1 MIAFSER
8 YSLDAK
14 YFKIFIV
21 LQWQLSLPEFVVS
34 RVTHEDNR
42 ICKTCRYIVGAIFLA
57 DSYGKKFAQFTYQF
71 FYTFQLQ
78 LCVGQIAK
86 IKLVAVFILLE
97 RKRQEALLINFN
109 NTWFDAEVV
118 QVQLFESLPTK
129 EWLWFILY
137 NKTTKNQ
144 FNLFI
149 LINLKISLL
158 NMMFKLSSIFS

>member
-1 MIAFSER
+1 M
-8 YSLDAK
+8 
-14 YFKIFIV
+14 
-21 LQWQLSLPEFVVS
+21 
-34 RVTHEDNR
+34 
-42 ICKTCRYIVGAIFLA
+42 
-57 DSYGKKFAQFTYQF
+57 
-71 FYTFQLQ
+71 
-78 LCVGQIAK
+78 GQIAK
-86 IKLVAVFILLE
+86 MKLVAVFILLE
-97 RKRQEALLINFN
+97 RKRREALLINFN

-158 NMMFKLSSIFS
+158 NVMFKLSSIFS

>member
-1 MIAFSER
+1 MQIYRWS
-8 YSLDAK
+8 D
-14 YFKIFIV
+14 IPCGFIREEIR
-21 LQWQLSLPEFVVS
+21 P
-34 RVTHEDNR
+34 
-42 ICKTCRYIVGAIFLA
+42 IYI
-57 DSYGKKFAQFTYQF
+57 SF

-97 RKRQEALLINFN
+97 RKRREALLINFN

-149 LINLKISLL
+149 LINLKISLF
-158 NMMFKLSSIFS
+158 NAMFKLSSIFS

>member
-1 MIAFSER
+1 M
-8 YSLDAK
+8 
-14 YFKIFIV
+14 
-21 LQWQLSLPEFVVS
+21 
-34 RVTHEDNR
+34 
-42 ICKTCRYIVGAIFLA
+42 
-57 DSYGKKFAQFTYQF
+57 
-71 FYTFQLQ
+71 
-78 LCVGQIAK
+78 GQIAK

-97 RKRQEALLINFN
+97 RKRREALLINFN

-118 QVQLFESLPTK
+118 QVQLFKSLPTK

-158 NMMFKLSSIFS
+158 NVMFKLSSIFS

>member
-1 MIAFSER
+1 M
-8 YSLDAK
+8 
-14 YFKIFIV
+14 
-21 LQWQLSLPEFVVS
+21 
-34 RVTHEDNR
+34 
-42 ICKTCRYIVGAIFLA
+42 
-57 DSYGKKFAQFTYQF
+57 
-71 FYTFQLQ
+71 
-78 LCVGQIAK
+78 GQIAK

-97 RKRQEALLINFN
+97 RKRREALLINFN

-129 EWLWFILY
+129 KWLWFILY

>member
-1 MIAFSER
+1 M
-8 YSLDAK
+8 
-14 YFKIFIV
+14 
-21 LQWQLSLPEFVVS
+21 
-34 RVTHEDNR
+34 
-42 ICKTCRYIVGAIFLA
+42 
-57 DSYGKKFAQFTYQF
+57 
-71 FYTFQLQ
+71 
-78 LCVGQIAK
+78 GQIAK

-97 RKRQEALLINFN
+97 RKRREALLINFN

-118 QVQLFESLPTK
+118 QVQLFESFPTK

-158 NMMFKLSSIFS
+158 NVMFKLSSIFS

>member
-1 MIAFSER
+1 M
-8 YSLDAK
+8 
-14 YFKIFIV
+14 
-21 LQWQLSLPEFVVS
+21 
-34 RVTHEDNR
+34 
-42 ICKTCRYIVGAIFLA
+42 
-57 DSYGKKFAQFTYQF
+57 
-71 FYTFQLQ
+71 
-78 LCVGQIAK
+78 GQIAK

-97 RKRQEALLINFN
+97 RKRREALLINFN

-158 NMMFKLSSIFS
+158 NVMFKLSSIFS

>member
-1 MIAFSER
+1 M
-8 YSLDAK
+8 
-14 YFKIFIV
+14 
-21 LQWQLSLPEFVVS
+21 
-34 RVTHEDNR
+34 
-42 ICKTCRYIVGAIFLA
+42 
-57 DSYGKKFAQFTYQF
+57 
-71 FYTFQLQ
+71 
-78 LCVGQIAK
+78 GQIAK

-97 RKRQEALLINFN
+97 RKRREALLINFN

-158 NMMFKLSSIFS
+158 NVMFKLSSLLS

>member
-1 MIAFSER
+1 M
-8 YSLDAK
+8 
-14 YFKIFIV
+14 
-21 LQWQLSLPEFVVS
+21 
-34 RVTHEDNR
+34 
-42 ICKTCRYIVGAIFLA
+42 
-57 DSYGKKFAQFTYQF
+57 
-71 FYTFQLQ
+71 
-78 LCVGQIAK
+78 GQIAK
-86 IKLVAVFILLE
+86 MKLVAVFILLE
-97 RKRQEALLINFN
+97 RKRREALLINFN

-129 EWLWFILY
+129 KWLWFILY

>member
-1 MIAFSER
+1 M
-8 YSLDAK
+8 
-14 YFKIFIV
+14 
-21 LQWQLSLPEFVVS
+21 
-34 RVTHEDNR
+34 
-42 ICKTCRYIVGAIFLA
+42 
-57 DSYGKKFAQFTYQF
+57 
-71 FYTFQLQ
+71 
-78 LCVGQIAK
+78 GQIAK
-86 IKLVAVFILLE
+86 TKLVAVFILLE
-97 RKRQEALLINFN
+97 RKRREALLINFN

-158 NMMFKLSSIFS
+158 NVMFKLSSLLS

>member
-1 MIAFSER
+1 M
-8 YSLDAK
+8 
-14 YFKIFIV
+14 
-21 LQWQLSLPEFVVS
+21 
-34 RVTHEDNR
+34 
-42 ICKTCRYIVGAIFLA
+42 
-57 DSYGKKFAQFTYQF
+57 
-71 FYTFQLQ
+71 
-78 LCVGQIAK
+78 GQIAK

-97 RKRQEALLINFN
+97 RKRREALLINFN

-158 NMMFKLSSIFS
+158 NVMFKLSSIFSLIITSQNFNAPKAL

>member
-1 MIAFSER
+1 M
-8 YSLDAK
+8 
-14 YFKIFIV
+14 
-21 LQWQLSLPEFVVS
+21 
-34 RVTHEDNR
+34 
-42 ICKTCRYIVGAIFLA
+42 
-57 DSYGKKFAQFTYQF
+57 
-71 FYTFQLQ
+71 
-78 LCVGQIAK
+78 GQIAK

-97 RKRQEALLINFN
+97 RKRREALLINFN

-129 EWLWFILY
+129 KWLWFILY

-158 NMMFKLSSIFS
+158 NVMFKLSSIFS

>member
-1 MIAFSER
+1 M
-8 YSLDAK
+8 
-14 YFKIFIV
+14 
-21 LQWQLSLPEFVVS
+21 
-34 RVTHEDNR
+34 
-42 ICKTCRYIVGAIFLA
+42 
-57 DSYGKKFAQFTYQF
+57 
-71 FYTFQLQ
+71 
-78 LCVGQIAK
+78 GQIAK

-97 RKRQEALLINFN
+97 RKRREALLINFN

>member
-1 MIAFSER
+1 M
-8 YSLDAK
+8 
-14 YFKIFIV
+14 
-21 LQWQLSLPEFVVS
+21 
-34 RVTHEDNR
+34 
-42 ICKTCRYIVGAIFLA
+42 
-57 DSYGKKFAQFTYQF
+57 
-71 FYTFQLQ
+71 
-78 LCVGQIAK
+78 GQIAK

-158 NMMFKLSSIFS
+158 NVMFKLSSIFS